1 MSVDDRGG
9 GRAEDYSAQH
19 AHQFT
24 ATTSSPLGHRHR
36 QTATTSWCQTARWW
50 VSPLSL
56 PSPWLPPSLSA
67 CWVWFSVLV
76 LRLRSQLS
84 SLYHVAVLTCNL
96 PSPSICNS
104 SLIHFKFISCVAAPF
119 FSFFLLLPP
128 VNTTPPPPHLFPL
141 LIFSTISFLFAV
153 HFSFILYFFGGII
166 LPLVHLFVL
175 FIAPVAE

>member
-119 FSFFLLLPP
+119 FFFFLASSTCKH
-128 VNTTPPPPHLFPL
+128 NTTPPPP
-141 LIFSTISFLFAV
+141 FSPPYFLHYFFLVCSSFLL
-153 HFSFILYFFGGII
+153 HS
-166 LPLVHLFVL
+166 VL
-175 FIAPVAE
+175 FWGYYFTSCSFVCFIYCPCC